1 VRASLQRLILIAVTI
16 AVCGFT
22 SLLQAADVPGV
33 PPEQAVFTP
42 GKEVKILD
50 PKTGGLGWYRVYT
63 PKDYT
68 PDREWPTLFCYHGHN
83 GDPTTWPIKQ
93 ATDGTGYIIVGM
105 EYLDRE
111 TANDPKQD
119 IENLNRIR
127 AFVGSKLRINSKL
140 VFMGGFSQGGWSTS
154 KFSNLYMDQLA
165 GLLIMGAGGSPS
177 DKAITLLK
185 GKPVFIGIGELDP
198 ANKNAVS
205 AREAYT
211 AKGAD
216 LTFEEF
222 KGLAHTADVNN
233 PALKQWLLKWG
244 PQNQM
249 IASLAVAKSTEK
261 AGKLGEA
268 YNLYLATAKMQG
280 GAEAADLAKQISDT
294 AEKKLSDAQASIAA
308 KKYPDAIKT
317 LVPFEKLYAGSTF
330 AQRAADI
337 IQQVRTDPAI
347 KAEID
352 QAKIDA
358 TADAIQ
364 AQAESAE
371 KSKDFARAMSLY
383 QSYVTQCPTATHIAQ
398 VKAHYEQLKANPTIQ
413 TAAKSQAADRE
424 CKSWLSTADNYIA
437 NNMTEKAKPYLQKIL
452 DKYPNSDWAPQA
464 RKRLAATKN

>member
-1 VRASLQRLILIAVTI
+1 MSIRQLASFLTTLVLVLAAPAVRA
-16 AVCGFT
+16 
-22 SLLQAADVPGV
+22 ADNPGV
-33 PPEQAVFTP
+33 PPEEAQFAP

-50 PKTGGLGWYRVYT
+50 PKTGGLGWYLVYT

-93 ATDGTGYIIVGM
+93 ATDGNGYIIVGM

-111 TANDPKQD
+111 TANDPRQD

-165 GLLIMGAGGSPS
+165 GLLIMGAGGSPK

-198 ANKNAVS
+198 ANKNAKS
-205 AREAYT
+205 ARDEYT
-211 AKGAD
+211 AKGANV
-216 LTFEEF
+216 TFEEF

-233 PALKQWLLKWG
+233 AALKDWLLKWG

-249 IASLAVAKSTEK
+249 IASLAVAKAAEK

-268 YNLYLATAKMQG
+268 YNLYLATARMQG
-280 GAEAADLAKQISDT
+280 GDEAADRAKAISDA
-294 AEKKLSDAQASIAA
+294 AEKKLADAQAAIDA

-317 LVPFEKLYAGSTF
+317 LVPLEKLYAGSSF
-330 AQRAADI
+330 AQRAVDT
-337 IQQVRTDPAI
+337 IQKVRTDPAI

-352 QAKIDA
+352 QARIDA
-358 TADAIQ
+358 IADAIQ
-364 AQAESAE
+364 TQAESAE
-371 KSKDFARAMSLY
+371 KSKDYARALSLY
-383 QSYVTQCPTATHIAQ
+383 QSYVTQYAKATHFAQ
-398 VKAHYEQLKANPTIQ
+398 VKAHYDQLRSNPAIQ

-424 CKSWLSTADNYIA
+424 CKGWLSTADNYIA
-437 NNMTEKAKPYLQKIL
+437 NHMPEKAKPYLQKIL
-452 DKYPNSDWAPQA
+452 TKYPNTPWATEA
-464 RKRLAATKN
+464 RQRLTTTNNQ

>member
-1 VRASLQRLILIAVTI
+1 MSIRRFASFLTIFVLALVTS
-16 AVCGFT
+16 T
-22 SLLQAADVPGV
+22 LHAADNPGV
-33 PPEQAVFTP
+33 TPDQAIFAA

-50 PKTGGLGWYRVYT
+50 PKTGGLGWYLVYT

-93 ATDGTGYIIVGM
+93 ATDGNGYIIVGM

-111 TANDPKQD
+111 TANDPRQD

-154 KFSNLYMDQLA
+154 RFSNLYMDQLA
-165 GLLIMGAGGSPS
+165 GLLIMGAGGSPK

-198 ANKNAVS
+198 ANKNAKS
-205 AREAYT
+205 ARDEYT

-216 LTFEEF
+216 VTFEEF

-233 PALKQWLLKWG
+233 KALKDWLLKWG

-249 IASLAVAKSTEK
+249 IASLAVAKSAEK
-261 AGKLGEA
+261 SGKLGEA
-268 YNLYLATAKMQG
+268 YNLYLATAKMSG
-280 GAEAADLAKQISDT
+280 GEEAADRAKAISDA
-294 AEKKLSDAQASIAA
+294 AEKKLADAQAAIDA

-317 LVPFEKLYAGSTF
+317 LVPFEKVYASSTF

-337 IQQVRTDPAI
+337 IQRVRTDPAI

-352 QAKIDA
+352 QAKLDA

-364 AQAESAE
+364 AQAQSAE
-371 KSKDFARAMSLY
+371 KSKDFARALSLY
-383 QSYVTQCPTATHIAQ
+383 QSYVTQCPTATRFAQ
-398 VKAHYEQLKANPTIQ
+398 VKAHFEQLKANPQIQ

-424 CKSWLSTADNYIA
+424 CKGWLSTADNYIA
-437 NNMTEKAKPYLQKIL
+437 NNMTDKAKPYLQKIL
-452 DKYPNSDWAPQA
+452 DKYPNSQWAPEA
-464 RKRLAATKN
+464 KKRLTGLGN